1 MSAHGDRVP
10 SPKPLSEVLREQGI
24 DISAD
29 PDYGEQGDERP
40 LVPSDLSF
48 DETLAVDRGNPTL
61 PLDEISDY
69 TPQQTESTL
78 AFDSGTI
85 PWQTPDQTLRTQAI
99 AIAASSFGA
108 AGCFDDDLLLR
119 RSETVRNYITN
130 GYEQ

>member
-24 DISAD
+24 DISTD

-40 LVPSDLSF
+40 LVPSDLQF
-48 DETLAVDRGNPTL
+48 DKLAEGEAYTANP
-61 PLDEISDY
+61 PLHQAADTYGEAL
-69 TPQQTESTL
+69 EEGRRL
-78 AFDSGTI
+78 
-85 PWQTPDQTLRTQAI
+85 QAI

-119 RSETVRNYITN
+119 RSEAVRNYITN
-130 GYEQ
+130 GYE

>member
-24 DISAD
+24 DISVD

-40 LVPSDLSF
+40 LVPSDLKF
-48 DETLAVDRGNPTL
+48 DELAVG
-61 PLDEISDY
+61 EDY
-69 TPQQTESTL
+69 TANQVAAPLLQQAADTYGEAL
-78 AFDSGTI
+78 EEGRR
-85 PWQTPDQTLRTQAI
+85 LQAI

-119 RSETVRNYITN
+119 RSEAVRNYITN
-130 GYEQ
+130 GYE